1 MNGIGYV
8 VKYGSNQK
16 MYTYNKLLAIKFAR
30 KINGEIKKVSSEN
43 IKKAIDISI

>member
-8 VKYGSNQK
+8 VKYGNNQK
-16 MYTYNKLLAIKFAR
+16 LYTYNRLLAIKFAE
-30 KINGEIKKVSSEN
+30 KKKGEVKPVSAEN

>member
-8 VKYGSNQK
+8 VKYSNNQK

-30 KINGEIKKVSSEN
+30 KTNGEIKKVSPEN
-43 IKKAIDISI
+43 IKKAIDINI